1 MTIKI
6 IGTHH
11 FMKETEIKKYIE
23 DFNPDIV
30 GIELCKQRIYTLEH
44 PGEEKPK
51 FSLLGV
57 IAKAVKKKGEKE
69 GVNYGGDMNAAYK
82 ISKQKEIKVELI
94 DRPIVETQ
102 ALFKAIPLSEKVEFL
117 KQLIKFNS
125 KKIKIEDLLNE
136 VNSDEKV
143 QEVLSKLRDLCPV
156 TLYFLINSRDEYMIN
171 KIKSI
176 MFDNPNKKILI
187 FIGKGHQK
195 KIEENINGTTTT
207 TKN

>member
-1 MTIKI
+1 MIKI

-11 FMKETEIKKYIE
+11 FIKEAEIKKHIE

-30 GIELCKQRIYTLEH
+30 GIELCKQRIYTIEH

-57 IAKAVKKKGEKE
+57 IAKAIKKKGEKE
-69 GVNYGGDMNAAYK
+69 GVNYGGDMIAAHK
-82 ISKQKEIKVELI
+82 IAKQRNLQIELI

-102 ALFKAIPLSEKVEFL
+102 ALFKAIPMKEKIEFI
-117 KQLIKFNS
+117 KQLIKFSS
-125 KKIKIEDLLNE
+125 KKIQIQDILNE
-136 VNSDEKV
+136 VNSDEKIK
-143 QEVLSKLRDLCPV
+143 EVLEKLKEVCPV

-176 MFDNPNKKILI
+176 ILDNPEKRILI
-187 FIGKGHQK
+187 FVGKGHQK
-195 KIEENINGTTTT
+195 KIEEKLNGTTT
-207 TKN
+207 KEN